1 MDHPMSSPKQSST
14 AFKNRRE
21 FFELTA
27 AVGLTVAAGLTLAG
41 CDQAK
46 KDETAEK
53 KPDVSKTP
61 ETDPPAGPVVEG
73 LMANLIL
80 PDVMQ
85 VKPDAKPAVTIV
97 EYASMTCS
105 HCAAFHATTYPV
117 LISKYVDTGKARFV
131 LREFPLDPLATAAFM
146 LARCAGP
153 DKRNAMVD
161 LLFQQQK
168 NWAFTENPIEALSGL
183 VKQTGMSQESFDAC
197 LKDQDLHEK
206 INEIR
211 DHAAEKFGVNATP
224 TFFINGVRHSGEITP
239 EELDKLLEPLLKG

>member
-1 MDHPMSSPKQSST
+1 
-14 AFKNRRE
+14 
-21 FFELTA
+21 
-27 AVGLTVAAGLTLAG
+27 LTVAG
-41 CDQAK
+41 CDQVQ
-46 KDETAEK
+46 TAPK
-53 KPDVSKTP
+53 KPDTPKTT
-61 ETDPPAGPVVEG
+61 EAAPPTGPVVEG
-73 LMANLIL
+73 LMTDLVL
-80 PDVMQ
+80 PDIMEI
-85 VKPDAKPAVTIV
+85 KADAKPPVTII

-117 LISKYVDTGKARFV
+117 LISKYVDTGKVRFV

-161 LLFQQQK
+161 LLFRQQK
-168 NWAFTENPIEALSGL
+168 NWAFTDNPIEALSGL

-206 INEIR
+206 IEETR
-211 DHAAEKFGVNATP
+211 SRASEKFGVNATP